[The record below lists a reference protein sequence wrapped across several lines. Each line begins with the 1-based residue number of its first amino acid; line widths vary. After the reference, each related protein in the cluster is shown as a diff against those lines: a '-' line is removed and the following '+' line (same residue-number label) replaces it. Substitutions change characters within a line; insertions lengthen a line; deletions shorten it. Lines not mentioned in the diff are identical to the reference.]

1 MNSVKYLSPQS
12 DESVQGF
19 IFRVMLL
26 NGWGDFTTL
35 ITHGGWGSE
44 PSAPFESKQFFNV
57 FDACLLLNVFE
68 KQLDKYTEYSLFSDR
83 FSHINLFRETFFP
96 HKRKA
101 SCGSSIPLRFCRF
114 CIEEQLYDKGFS
126 YFKLEWLTDTFC
138 KTHLTPMYEFK
149 KSSSLAKIKNSL
161 MSVLL
166 ADWEAV
172 EELLSTPS
180 FCGEPR
186 QRSSLSLSRDERV
199 VSFSPCAQRIL
210 VEYFM
215 SHSDYYPTG
224 CFSVADYGFLSAI
237 QRKYFSKNQRRAQL
251 TKNLEEVYEYEISS
265 NYQRL
270 MDFNAKNLELKQIRH
285 FGKLH
290 WLIKSKV
297 RSCEFCFKH
306 SSDEFRLCLAAG
318 LIYYSGKGFSSKENL
333 CDKSFERLELDI
345 ELHQRRLKISD
356 GERVVCKS
364 IEKSNH
370 IAAVGGLEIYQRE
383 RELRLKAAAKALDS
397 LIF

>member
-1 MNSVKYLSPQS
+1 MNGAKGLGPQS

-19 IFRVMLL
+19 ILRVMLR
-26 NGWGDFTTL
+26 NGWSDFTTL
-35 ITHGGWGSE
+35 ITNGGWGSE
-44 PSAPFESKQFFNV
+44 PSVPFEPKQFFNV
-57 FDACLLLNVFE
+57 FDAYLLLNIFE
-68 KQLDKYTEYSLFSDR
+68 KQLDRHTEYSLFSDR
-83 FSHINLFRETFFP
+83 FSHINLFLETFFP

-114 CIEEQLYDKGFS
+114 CIEDQLDDKGFS
-126 YFKLEWLTDTFC
+126 YFKLEWLTDKFC

-149 KSSSLAKIKNSL
+149 KNSSFAKIKNAL

-166 ADWEAV
+166 ADWEEV
-172 EELLSTPS
+172 EDLLSIPS
-180 FCGEPR
+180 FLGEPH
-186 QRSSLSLSRDERV
+186 QRSNLSLSGDERI

-215 SHSDYYPTG
+215 SRSDYYPTG

-237 QRKYFSKNQRRAQL
+237 QRNYFSKNQRRAQL
-251 TKNLEEVYEYEISS
+251 TKNLEEVYEYEISY

-270 MDFNAKNLELKQIRH
+270 MDFNVENLELKQIRH

-297 RSCEFCFKH
+297 RSCESCFKH
-306 SSDEFRLCLAAG
+306 RSDDFRLCLAAG

-345 ELHQRRLKISD
+345 EFHQRRLKISD

-370 IAAVGGLEIYQRE
+370 IAAVGGPEIYQRE
-383 RELRLKAAAKALDS
+383 RELRLKAAAKALDL